1 MPSCCATSDTTSGS
15 AATTADS
22 PSCAEEPLEVQLF
35 YRYVQLPDPEA
46 VVTQLRCLCEELGL
60 SGRMRIATEGIN
72 GILCGKSEQLAR
84 FRAAMQQPGS
94 PLEGLEVQYKLSA
107 AGASPPQ
114 RRSPQPHCR
123 STPPPPHQSCRH
135 RTHPSAA
142 ALSLPPP
149 PLGCLATSCLA
160 IAGDGDPMGGEL
172 YVRVTD
178 ELTAT
183 GDTVKPHLP
192 TVLGG
197 AGGKHLCAHDFH
209 EALSGP
215 AGSADAPATAGA
227 PSLSE
232 GRRRRVVIDTR
243 NHFET
248 AVGSFEGAIDPKI
261 RTFSQFPSWVEANL
275 EQLDGADVYMYC
287 TGGPNPIPNPSP

>member
-1 MPSCCATSDTTSGS
+1 MPSYSATSDTTSTS

-22 PSCAEEPLEVQLF
+22 PSCADEPLEVQLF

-123 STPPPPHQSCRH
+123 STPPPPH
-135 RTHPSAA
+135 
-142 ALSLPPP
+142 
-149 PLGCLATSCLA
+149 
-160 IAGDGDPMGGEL
+160 
-172 YVRVTD
+172 
-178 ELTAT
+178 
-183 GDTVKPHLP
+183 
-192 TVLGG
+192 
-197 AGGKHLCAHDFH
+197 
-209 EALSGP
+209 
-215 AGSADAPATAGA
+215 
-227 PSLSE
+227 
-232 GRRRRVVIDTR
+232 
-243 NHFET
+243 
-248 AVGSFEGAIDPKI
+248 
-261 RTFSQFPSWVEANL
+261 
-275 EQLDGADVYMYC
+275 
-287 TGGPNPIPNPSP
+287 